1 MFQVANWFADFL
13 FGKRAVASTPVKPR
27 PSVAPTPT
35 KPQIHPAARGAAWL
49 VTAIVFVA
57 AFEGFASKPYVDTV
71 GTGHPITWCYGT
83 TSADHPVPPKGTKF
97 TKAECDALLGID
109 LQKYDKM
116 VRACVHVDLPPHREA
131 ALVSFAYNLGPNA
144 LCKGPVARYLN
155 ANNVTAGCNAILAYD
170 HAGGRR
176 LAGLT
181 RRRVAERTLC
191 LRDD

>member
-1 MFQVANWFADFL
+1 MRNWFLDFL
-13 FGKRAVASTPVKPR
+13 LGKRPAALAPVTPR
-27 PSVAPTPT
+27 PSVALVAPKPTV
-35 KPQIHPAARGAAWL
+35 HPAVRTAGWL
-49 VTAIVFVA
+49 AIGLVFIA
-57 AFEGFASKPYVDTV
+57 GFEGFSSKPYVDTV

-109 LQKYDKM
+109 LQKYDAM
-116 VRACVHVDLPPHREA
+116 IRRCIHVDLPPHREA

-181 RRRVAERTLC
+181 RRRVAERALC